1 MLLGADDNEMASLIE
16 SRSLPTARVNFNQPL
31 PPQPLPQ
38 QIEFF
43 GLTTDILFHRFLL
56 RLSLFVLSF
65 MCLLPNGFVY
75 TFSSVCNI
83 FL

>member
-31 PPQPLPQ
+31 PPHSLPQ

-43 GLTTDILFHRFLL
+43 GLTTNLPSISTSFITLCPLIY
-56 RLSLFVLSF
+56 FVHVLVTQWF
-65 MCLLPNGFVY
+65 CVY
-75 TFSSVCNI
+75 F
-83 FL
+83 